1 VRELFFSG
9 LLVSLTASLVCYFRE
24 TIPARTVSLR
34 SFMAFFL
41 SWYASSRTF
50 YLVLAYVTPQNLQDM
65 AYEGFVASL
74 LKLDKCLERFG
85 DVRESL
91 HRLDLVIPLLGVR
104 VESLNLG
111 LVLIFL
117 VLELENTRDLLLRI
131 ASLCRA
137 R

>member
-1 VRELFFSG
+1 
-9 LLVSLTASLVCYFRE
+9 
-24 TIPARTVSLR
+24 
-34 SFMAFFL
+34 MAFFL
-41 SWYASSRTF
+41 SWYVSSRTF
-50 YLVLAYVTPQNLQDM
+50 YLVLAYLTPQNLQDM

-74 LKLDKCLERFG
+74 LKLDECLERFG

-91 HRLDLVIPLLGVR
+91 HRLDLVIPPLGVR
-104 VESLNLG
+104 VKSLNLG

-117 VLELENTRDLLLRI
+117 VFELENTRDLLLRI